1 MLLAIPLCF
10 IMLVIFYATKGL
22 VPFPLAAISIL
33 LIILFSILVIRKKY
47 STMYMSDLSRIVTTE
62 EIVPEEECDSY
73 V

>member
-1 MLLAIPLCF
+1 MWLAIPLIF
-10 IMLVIFYATKGL
+10 IILVIFYATKGL
-22 VPFPLAAISIL
+22 VPLPIAAISVL

-47 STMYMSDLSRIVTTE
+47 STMYLSDLSRIVTTE